1 MIEAISYRR
10 LLEGLINKHGNDS
23 IVTVGLLL
31 GNANCDF
38 MKNNILS
45 KINQFHHRSNHNID
59 FYFPGYGV
67 YWYGCFGQEE
77 TVCNVD
83 GVKWLYSDELYC
95 KFIDDLESQS
105 RWRYSGET
113 ELILINFKNGEFDF
127 SEMLV
132 FWLHKM
138 VNDQVIYSPSNFFE
152 TVFRLFKD
160 KKTVYNASD
169 LLALNGV
176 ANSIFEIIKQKT
188 PFSEVL
194 NNKWYYIK
202 NYSL

>member
-1 MIEAISYRR
+1 
-10 LLEGLINKHGNDS
+10 
-23 IVTVGLLL
+23 
-31 GNANCDF
+31 

-59 FYFPGYGV
+59 FYFPGYGA

-132 FWLHKM
+132 FWLDKM

-194 NNKWYYIK
+194 NNKWYCIK